1 MQNIIVLCRHCESPI
16 SFSFFRFR
24 FGPHEYCHPTAP
36 TLSSKAGRLLLG
48 RPHLLLSRR
57 CTSIAI
63 QAAEGVV
70 HISSSLGGAR
80 VLPSKLQ
87 KESSASPPLSAAH
100 EYCHPSCRRSR
111 PHLLLSRRRTS
122 IAIQAAEG
130 VVRISSSLGGARV
143 LPSKLHLL
151 SPPRPDV
158 SFPGRTGVELHFIS
172 SIQEGSASGYYMYD
186 NDVRV

>member
-48 RPHLLLSRR
+48 
-57 CTSIAI
+57 
-63 QAAEGVV
+63 
-70 HISSSLGGAR
+70 
-80 VLPSKLQ
+80 
-87 KESSASPPLSAAH
+87 
-100 EYCHPSCRRSR
+100 R

-172 SIQEGSASGYYMYD
+172 SIQEGSASDYYMYVIFIILIYFITQSIFSY
-186 NDVRV
+186 VRLYYYSPQ